1 MKQHTEKEEWQLK
14 YVSKA
19 CKQASLLLQ
28 FFMLALAITNAFA
41 KSEISTQIVWLNFPV
56 SDLKDGQTSGWAV
69 SGLETWCVEF
79 IQY

>member
-41 KSEISTQIVWLNFPV
+41 KSEISTQIVWLNSCFGP
-56 SDLKDGQTSGWAV
+56 QGWTNV
-69 SGLETWCVEF
+69 WLGCLWP
-79 IQY
+79 